1 MSEPFYNYSVKIE
14 GPRFE
19 DSYGW
24 RWQVDAEP
32 RNGVLGFGSA
42 RTRRSAVRKARRCM
56 ASHARR
62 RKNKPDYW
70 WERPTSREEEEK

>member
-24 RWQVDAEP
+24 RWQVDGEP
-32 RNGVLGFGSA
+32 RNGVLGFGSGFVMW
-42 RTRRSAVRKARRCM
+42 RLRRGPVVR
-56 ASHARR
+56 
-62 RKNKPDYW
+62 
-70 WERPTSREEEEK
+70 